1 VTSRLRQDEHHP
13 ARVDRGPGHRK
24 DVAMSFAEPEQLTA
38 AQRAMVE
45 LWQRHMAAEFQRRD
59 ASESCGTMTPD
70 ATVNHVPVLTGGN
83 GLRQLEHYYG
93 SYFIPQMPDDVE
105 MVPVARTIG
114 EDRIVDEFVFR
125 FTHSVRMDWFVP
137 GVEPTG
143 RRLEVATV
151 VAIDFRDGKMAA
163 ERIYW
168 DQASVLVQLGL
179 LDPAGLPVVGAE
191 SARKVL
197 DPSLPCNALMKRWV
211 ADDAL

>member
-1 VTSRLRQDEHHP
+1 MSPNDPSRLT
-13 ARVDRGPGHRK
+13 
-24 DVAMSFAEPEQLTA
+24 LTD
-38 AQRAMVE
+38 AQRAMLD
-45 LWQRHMAAEFQRRD
+45 LWQQHLDAEFQRRD

-83 GLRQLEHYYG
+83 GVGRLEHFYAT
-93 SYFIPQMPDDVE
+93 YFIPQMPADVE
-105 MVPVARTIG
+105 MVPVARTVG

-125 FTHSVRMDWFVP
+125 FRHSVRMDWLAP

-143 RRLEVATV
+143 RRVEVAMV
-151 VAIDFRDGKMAA
+151 VVVEFRDGKISA

-179 LDPAGLPVVGAE
+179 LDPGRLPVSGPE

-197 DPSLPCNALMKRWV
+197 DPGLPCNALIKRRV